1 MIKTGF
7 LTTRLMSLYLQH
19 FKSIEFSVCFD
30 FAFVQHIESTKST
43 GSNAMN
49 VIISTKNMS
58 IRLDKS

>member
-1 MIKTGF
+1 M
-7 LTTRLMSLYLQH
+7 YLQH
-19 FKSIEFSVCFD
+19 FKLIEFSVCFD